1 MAAKKSA
8 KPTAAEKPARKARTK
23 STSLFEVTFNGSTKI
38 VEAVSKAAI
47 KKSVLS
53 GFSIR
58 KLGVNEAFQAGTSGA
73 TIEALGAELGI

>member
-8 KPTAAEKPARKARTK
+8 KPVAEKPARKARTK
-23 STSLFEVTFNGSTKI
+23 STALFEVTFNGTTKI
-38 VEAVSKAAI
+38 VEATSKAAI

-58 KLGVNEAFQAGTSGA
+58 KLGVSEAFQAGTAGA